1 MKKLTALF
9 LFICMMMIS
18 SAALAQQAA
27 QSAGTAAANTV
38 KRWILIN
45 IPARSL
51 RLYDNDKVIAMYP
64 VGVGKPETKTPAG
77 YYKIVEKIVNPT
89 WVDPEDTSVSIG
101 SGPDNPL
108 GYRWMGIGGNY
119 GIHGTNKPAS
129 VGHYVSNGCIRM
141 VEANVE
147 EVFDKVQVG
156 TEVQIIYNR
165 LVIDKTPDNRIAYY
179 IYPDGYN
186 MQNLTADF
194 VRQGLNGYGVGDF
207 VTNEQLQQ
215 AINASNGQ
223 ANYVAAPVN
232 VFKDG
237 TKLGFKAV
245 NYQNLIYIPV
255 RELSNLYNAPLKA
268 EGSAVS
274 TAKGSAPFYNFN
286 GRGYIRLTD
295 ISNLFD
301 SNYTLNKNVT
311 EVTLT
316 KPVEA
321 QTLPSKEAG
330 DAGKTLVNNTK
341 VPAKDADVKQDKAA
355 DNSAAQQLKAKTV
368 KVDKAAA
375 AKTAGK

>member
-77 YYKIVEKIVNPT
+77 YYKIVEKVVNPT

-255 RELSNLYNAPLKA
+255 RELANLYNAPLKA

-301 SNYTLNKNVT
+301 GGYTLNKNVT

-355 DNSAAQQLKAKTV
+355 DNSAAQQLEAKTV
-368 KVDKAAA
+368 KADKAAA